1 MIKIRYHHLMCIPRY
16 KGKGYSLEFC
26 KNMERVKASL
36 KNNNYILVDCCD
48 DICCFCP
55 NNIGGKC
62 ADDEKVKKYD
72 LFVKDKLSRKEELLP
87 KDVCSDCR
95 WFDICKNS

>member
-36 KNNNYILVDCCD
+36 KNNNYILVD
-48 DICCFCP
+48 
-55 NNIGGKC
+55 
-62 ADDEKVKKYD
+62 
-72 LFVKDKLSRKEELLP
+72 
-87 KDVCSDCR
+87 
-95 WFDICKNS
+95 